1 LDPLSRKRRT
11 ATSSNSLKNNKY
23 MPTKTD
29 TASELKLSSEQKYLH
44 FKT

>member
-1 LDPLSRKRRT
+1 
-11 ATSSNSLKNNKY
+11 